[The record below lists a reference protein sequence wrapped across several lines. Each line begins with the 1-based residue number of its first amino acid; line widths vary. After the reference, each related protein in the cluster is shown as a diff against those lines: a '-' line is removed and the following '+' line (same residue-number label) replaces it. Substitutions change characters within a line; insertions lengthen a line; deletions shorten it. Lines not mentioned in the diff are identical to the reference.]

1 MKELIRFSLARR
13 YVNKTNKIVLV
24 VLFVIFLV
32 LGFIDPIVKF
42 FNSEFDEPIKIRVD
56 VLDNQLFIDNLI
68 DEITVNQESML
79 SISEDENGFIVR
91 SQQSLQDIEK
101 AMIETVVQNYE
112 RDRMIKEIPESIVV
126 FERMATIPI
135 SYEFDQADLHQ
146 KTDSL
151 FFVITAIYFVMLG
164 FAGMLASEVVAE
176 KTSNILEI
184 IGTSVSLKTHYY
196 SKIVIGWLSV
206 LVQFSVAAILLL
218 VTLGIRNL
226 YDQGKGLLKIL
237 HDINILI
244 EPFDT
249 FYDVISFV
257 FANKGMLVDLSISL
271 LFLFIGILFIQIL
284 LVLLTTKV
292 SSIEE
297 AGALQN
303 PFYIFLLIIYYM
315 AIMLNNPVSMSIG
328 MGKWFSFVPL
338 LSMLF
343 MPARIMMVGPPVYEV
358 LISLGISGL
367 SLLIL
372 VKYGEGVYVRNIL
385 NFTKKIRISTV

>member
-68 DEITVNQESML
+68 DEITVNQESKL

-91 SQQSLQDIEK
+91 SQQSLKDIEK

-126 FERMATIPI
+126 FKRMATIPI

-237 HDINILI
+237 YDINILI

-385 NFTKKIRISTV
+385 NFTNKRKISTV